1 MHIYYLQCF
10 WFEFHF
16 QLQSLILKSVC
27 LHLHRSFCELAFL
40 FDPQSEVTPLTGFTL
55 HRMWKVCPVVSTGQT
70 AFHLQ
75 QMVANDVVNASAHTA
90 IITSP
95 SWWWRDWAGAL
106 CDWPQFR
113 TTDRGKKSQK
123 MDPVRKSEEEFLLFS
138 FFFFF
143 FEKKSIIRHQR
154 WERQP

>member
-90 IITSP
+90 IISSP
-95 SWWWRDWAGAL
+95 SWWWRDWAGAV

-113 TTDRGKKSQK
+113 TTDRKKVAKNGSSEK
-123 MDPVRKSEEEFLLFS
+123 VRRRVSAVLV
-138 FFFFF
+138 FFFF